1 MALVAAGN
9 NMMGGSPGGSPYNMA
24 TLGIRSLREEY
35 MRPMHRS
42 DIPRNLKLIEEH
54 VGMESHAAE
63 PVASAERLDLPRFQ
77 YLFKGGELLPPAVFI
92 AALEMGSTETLNGK
106 QMAFDTDVLIL
117 RDNLVAAYKPAVQ
130 CCRRLLTKEITNL
143 PPRIVLNFMRAWTAW
158 ESSWLRNREVH
169 SVEALQ
175 PLAKAIL
182 SLEPLLLSHE
192 KERLLPW
199 PRVQHQKVVTLK
211 CLEGFVHSLAELAA
225 CVLPSLQ
232 RELAH
237 DTRLLLLMDH
247 VLSLNGDTNVNS
259 CLQGLSSTPEV
270 HFPDHQARGA
280 PPSPKAMQDMQMTG
294 AREGKGLALDT
305 YAFKLL
311 GASTGDAQAAA
322 KQRTKLLSQMQGNGT
337 AQAKTTTNL
346 GGGAKMPIVKESQ
359 LHRKSQVHAAEL
371 LTSFECVKDVLL
383 SLKSTLEYIDP
394 ALDKDEVF
402 VGHLQ
407 RFERAFKRA
416 KRLFLEPD
424 NLA

>member
-1 MALVAAGN
+1 MTLVAAGN
-9 NMMGGSPGGSPYNMA
+9 SMMGSSLGGGSPYNMA

-42 DIPRNLKLIEEH
+42 DIPRNLKFMEESIG
-54 VGMESHAAE
+54 VGTHTSE

-92 AALEMGSTETLNGK
+92 AALEMGNTQTLNGK
-106 QMAFDTDVLIL
+106 QMAFDSDVLIL
-117 RDNLVAAYKPAVQ
+117 RDNLVAAYKPAVG
-130 CCRRLLTKEITNL
+130 CCRRLLTKEIDTL
-143 PPRIVLNFMRAWTAW
+143 PPRIVLNFTRAWTAW
-158 ESSWLRNREVH
+158 ESAWLRNREVH
-169 SVEALQ
+169 AVEALQ

-192 KERLLPW
+192 KEKLLPW
-199 PRVQHQKVVTLK
+199 PRVQHQKAVTLK
-211 CLEGFVHSLAELAA
+211 CLEGFVHSLAELAS

-247 VLSLNGDTNVNS
+247 VLSLSGDTTVNS
-259 CLQGLSSTPEV
+259 CLAGLSSTPDV
-270 HFPDHQARGA
+270 SFPDHQARGA
-280 PPSPKAMQDMQMTG
+280 PPSAKDMQMTG
-294 AREGKGLALDT
+294 QQDGSVMKLDT

-311 GASTGDAQAAA
+311 GASTGDANSAA
-322 KQRTKLLSQMQGNGT
+322 KQRQQIMGMQAMGQQVGKG
-337 AQAKTTTNL
+337 AAAKL
-346 GGGAKMPIVKESQ
+346 GGGAKMPLIKESQ

-371 LTSFECVKDVLL
+371 LTAFECVKDVLL

-394 ALDKDEVF
+394 ALDKDDVF

>member
-1 MALVAAGN
+1 
-9 NMMGGSPGGSPYNMA
+9 MA

-42 DIPRNLKLIEEH
+42 DIPRNLKLIENSIG
-54 VGMESHAAE
+54 VESHTIE
-63 PVASAERLDLPRFQ
+63 PVASAERLDMPRFQ
-77 YLFKGGELLPPAVFI
+77 YLFRGGELLPPAVFI
-92 AALEMGSTETLNGK
+92 AALEMGNTETLNGK
-106 QMAFDTDVLIL
+106 QMPFDTDVLIL
-117 RDNLVAAYKPAVQ
+117 RDNLVAAYKPMVA
-130 CCRRLLTKEITNL
+130 CCRRLLTKEIESL
-143 PPRIVLNFMRAWTAW
+143 PPRVILNFTRAWTAW
-158 ESSWLRNREVH
+158 ESAWLRNREVH
-169 SVEALQ
+169 AIEALQ

-182 SLEPLLLSHE
+182 SLEPLLLSHD

-225 CVLPSLQ
+225 CVLPSLN

-247 VLSLNGDTNVNS
+247 VLSLNGDTSVNS
-259 CLQGLSSTPEV
+259 CLSGLSSTPEV
-270 HFPDHQARGA
+270 NFPDHEARGA
-280 PPSPKAMQDMQMTG
+280 PPPAARDNG
-294 AREGKGLALDT
+294 ARDGSVLALDT

-311 GASTGDAQAAA
+311 GASVGDANAAS
-322 KQRTKLLSQMQGNGT
+322 KQRIQMTSGLSLQAGKSGSLKLG
-337 AQAKTTTNL
+337 A
-346 GGGAKMPIVKESQ
+346 GAKMPAIKESQ

>member
-1 MALVAAGN
+1 
-9 NMMGGSPGGSPYNMA
+9 MMNTGGSMAQPYNMA

-42 DIPRNLKLIEEH
+42 DIPRNLKLIEERI
-54 VGMESHAAE
+54 GADARTAE

-92 AALEMGSTETLNGK
+92 AALEMGNFEMLNGK
-106 QMAFDTDVLIL
+106 QMSFDSDVLIL
-117 RDNLVAAYKPAVQ
+117 RDNLVAAYKPAVT
-130 CCRRLLTKEITNL
+130 CCRRLMTKEIENL
-143 PPRIVLNFMRAWTAW
+143 PPRIVLNFTRAWTAW
-158 ESSWLRNREVH
+158 ESAWLRNREIH
-169 SVEALQ
+169 AVEALQ

-247 VLSLNGDTNVNS
+247 VLSLNGDSSVKS
-259 CLQGLSSTPEV
+259 CLSGLSSTPDV
-270 HFPDHQARGA
+270 SFPDHQAPSA
-280 PPSPKAMQDMQMTG
+280 PPGPAAMRDMQLT
-294 AREGKGLALDT
+294 ASRDGKGMALDS

-311 GASTGDAQAAA
+311 GASVGDAKSAAT
-322 KQRTKLLSQMQGNGT
+322 QRERMTALSNGT
-337 AQAKTTTNL
+337 AAQVGKGATTNL
-346 GGGAKMPIVKESQ
+346 GGGAKMPIIKESH

-371 LTSFECVKDVLL
+371 LTAFESVKDILL

-402 VGHLQ
+402 VGHLV
-407 RFERAFKRA
+407 RFEKSFKRA

>member
-9 NMMGGSPGGSPYNMA
+9 MMTGGPGQSPYNMA

-54 VGMESHAAE
+54 VGIDSHGAE
-63 PVASAERLDLPRFQ
+63 PVASAERLDMPRFQ

-92 AALEMGSTETLNGK
+92 AALEMGNTEMLNGR
-106 QMAFDTDVLIL
+106 QMPFDADVLIL
-117 RDNLVAAYKPAVQ
+117 RDNLVAAYKPAVT
-130 CCRRLLTKEITNL
+130 CCRRLQTKEIDSL
-143 PPRIVLNFMRAWTAW
+143 PPRIVLNFTRAWTAW
-158 ESSWLRNREVH
+158 ESAWLRNREVH
-169 SVEALQ
+169 AVEALQ

-199 PRVQHQKVVTLK
+199 PRVQHQKVITLK
-211 CLEGFVHSLAELAA
+211 CLEGFVHSFAELAA
-225 CVLPSLQ
+225 SVLPSLS

-247 VLSLNGDTNVNS
+247 VLSLNGNTTVQS
-259 CLQGLSSTPEV
+259 CLSGLSSTPEV
-270 HFPDHQARGA
+270 VFPDHQGRVA
-280 PPSPKAMQDMQMTG
+280 PSSPTASRDMQQTSS
-294 AREGKGLALDT
+294 KGLALDT

-311 GASTGDAQAAA
+311 GASVGDASAAA
-322 KQRTKLLSQMQGNGT
+322 KQREQMKAG
-337 AQAKTTTNL
+337 KTGNL
-346 GGGAKMPIVKESQ
+346 GGGASMLVVKESG

-371 LTSFECVKDVLL
+371 LTAFECVKDVLL

-402 VGHLQ
+402 VGHLV
-407 RFERAFKRA
+407 RFERAFKRS

>member
-9 NMMGGSPGGSPYNMA
+9 SMMNSGGQSPYNMA

-42 DIPRNLKLIEEH
+42 DIPRNLKIIEEH
-54 VGMESHAAE
+54 VGTESHAAE

-92 AALEMGSTETLNGK
+92 AALEMGNTETLNGK

-130 CCRRLLTKEITNL
+130 CCRRLMTKEIDQL
-143 PPRIVLNFMRAWTAW
+143 PPRIVLNFTRAWTAW
-158 ESSWLRNREVH
+158 ESAWLRNREVH
-169 SVEALQ
+169 AVESLQ

-192 KERLLPW
+192 KEKLLPW
-199 PRVQHQKVVTLK
+199 PRVQHQKVITLK

-247 VLSLNGDTNVNS
+247 VLSLSGDSSTNS
-259 CLQGLSSTPEV
+259 CLSGLSSTPEV
-270 HFPDHQARGA
+270 VFPDHQAQGA
-280 PPSPKAMQDMQMTG
+280 PPPPTAQDT
-294 AREGKGLALDT
+294 RDGKGMTLDT

-311 GASTGDAQAAA
+311 GASVGDAKAAG
-322 KQRTKLLSQMQGNGT
+322 KQRDKMT
-337 AQAKTTTNL
+337 AQANGTMPQTSNKTATL
-346 GGGAKMPIVKESQ
+346 SGAAKMQAIKESH
-359 LHRKSQVHAAEL
+359 LHRKSQVHAVEL
-371 LTSFECVKDVLL
+371 LQAFECVKDVLL

-402 VGHLQ
+402 VGHLV
-407 RFERAFKRA
+407 RFERSFKRA

>member
-9 NMMGGSPGGSPYNMA
+9 MMTGGPGGSPYNMA

-42 DIPRNLKLIEEH
+42 DIPRNLKLIEER
-54 VGMESHAAE
+54 VGLDYATE

-77 YLFKGGELLPPAVFI
+77 YLFKGGELLPPAVFM
-92 AALEMGSTETLNGK
+92 AALEMGNTETLNGK
-106 QMAFDTDVLIL
+106 QMPFDSDVLIL
-117 RDNLVAAYKPAVQ
+117 RDNLVAAYKPAIA
-130 CCRRLLTKEITNL
+130 CCRRLLSKEIDTL
-143 PPRIVLNFMRAWTAW
+143 PPRIVLNFTRAWTAW
-158 ESSWLRNREVH
+158 ESAWLRNREVH
-169 SVEALQ
+169 AVEALQ

-182 SLEPLLLSHE
+182 SLEPLLLSHQ
-192 KERLLPW
+192 KERLLPF

-247 VLSLNGDTNVNS
+247 VLSLNGDSSVNS
-259 CLQGLSSTPEV
+259 CISGLSSTPEV
-270 HFPDHQARGA
+270 AFPDHQSRAA
-280 PPSPKAMQDMQMTG
+280 PAVPQDLQGGSASRTMP
-294 AREGKGLALDT
+294 LDT

-311 GASTGDAQAAA
+311 GASTGDASAAA
-322 KQRTKLLSQMQGNGT
+322 KQRWQMRAAEAAGQVGKS
-337 AQAKTTTNL
+337 ASNL
-346 GGGAKMPIVKESQ
+346 GGGAIMPVIKESA

-371 LTSFECVKDVLL
+371 LTAFECVKDVLL

-394 ALDKDEVF
+394 ALDKDDVF
-402 VGHLQ
+402 VGHLV

-416 KRLFLEPD
+416 KKLYLEPD

>member
-9 NMMGGSPGGSPYNMA
+9 QMLGSGPGQSPYNMA

-42 DIPRNLKLIEEH
+42 DIPRNLKLIEERIGVDTH
-54 VGMESHAAE
+54 TSE

-92 AALEMGSTETLNGK
+92 AALEMGSTEMLNGK

-117 RDNLVAAYKPAVQ
+117 RDNLVAAYKPAVA
-130 CCRRLLTKEITNL
+130 CCRRLLTKEIDTL
-143 PPRIVLNFMRAWTAW
+143 PPRIVLNFTRAWTAW
-158 ESSWLRNREVH
+158 ESAWLRNREVH
-169 SVEALQ
+169 AVEALQ

-182 SLEPLLLSHE
+182 SLEPLLLSHDKE
-192 KERLLPW
+192 KLLPW
-199 PRVQHQKVVTLK
+199 PRVQHQKAVTLK
-211 CLEGFVHSLAELAA
+211 CLEGFVHSLAELAS

-247 VLSLNGDTNVNS
+247 ILSLSGDTQVNS
-259 CLQGLSSTPEV
+259 CLAGLSSTPNV
-270 HFPDHQARGA
+270 NFPDHQARGA
-280 PPSPKAMQDMQMTG
+280 PPSPKEMSMTG
-294 AREGKGLALDT
+294 QQDGKGMMLDM

-311 GASTGDAQAAA
+311 GASVGDAKSAA
-322 KQRTKLLSQMQGNGT
+322 KQREQMTAAANGST
-337 AQAKTTTNL
+337 QVGKSGAINY
-346 GGGAKMPIVKESQ
+346 GGGSNMPVIKESH

-371 LTSFECVKDVLL
+371 LTAFECVKDVLL

>member
-1 MALVAAGN
+1 
-9 NMMGGSPGGSPYNMA
+9 
-24 TLGIRSLREEY
+24 
-35 MRPMHRS
+35 
-42 DIPRNLKLIEEH
+42 
-54 VGMESHAAE
+54 
-63 PVASAERLDLPRFQ
+63 
-77 YLFKGGELLPPAVFI
+77 
-92 AALEMGSTETLNGK
+92 
-106 QMAFDTDVLIL
+106 
-117 RDNLVAAYKPAVQ
+117 
-130 CCRRLLTKEITNL
+130 LLTKEIDTL
-143 PPRIVLNFMRAWTAW
+143 PGRIVLNFTRAWTAW
-158 ESSWLRNREVH
+158 ESAWLRNREVH
-169 SVEALQ
+169 AVEALQ

-182 SLEPLLLSHE
+182 SLEPLLLSHDKE
-192 KERLLPW
+192 KLLPW
-199 PRVQHQKVVTLK
+199 PRVQHQKAVTLK

-247 VLSLNGDTNVNS
+247 VLSLSGDTTVNS
-259 CLQGLSSTPEV
+259 CLAGLSSTPEV
-270 HFPDHQARGA
+270 TFPDHQARG
-280 PPSPKAMQDMQMTG
+280 SPTSPTALKDMQMPGQQGGTG
-294 AREGKGLALDT
+294 VGLDS

-311 GASTGDAQAAA
+311 GASVGDAKSASKQRRQLMDLMAGGATQVGNGAAA
-322 KQRTKLLSQMQGNGT
+322 K
-337 AQAKTTTNL
+337 L
-346 GGGAKMPIVKESQ
+346 GGGPKMPIIKESQ

-371 LTSFECVKDVLL
+371 LTAFECVKDVLL

>member
-1 MALVAAGN
+1 ML
-9 NMMGGSPGGSPYNMA
+9 GSSGGSPYNMA

-35 MRPMHRS
+35 MRPMSRS
-42 DIPRNLKLIEEH
+42 DIPRNLKFIEEH
-54 VGMESHAAE
+54 IGMDMTTSE

-92 AALEMGSTETLNGK
+92 AALEMGNTEMLNGK

-117 RDNLVAAYKPAVQ
+117 RDNLVAAYKPAVA
-130 CCRRLLTKEITNL
+130 CCRRLLTKEIDAL
-143 PPRIVLNFMRAWTAW
+143 PGRIVLNFTRAWTAW
-158 ESSWLRNREVH
+158 ESCWLRNREVH
-169 SVEALQ
+169 AVEALQ

-192 KERLLPW
+192 KEKLLPW
-199 PRVQHQKVVTLK
+199 PRVQHQKAVTLK
-211 CLEGFVHSLAELAA
+211 CLEGFVHSLAELAS

-247 VLSLNGDTNVNS
+247 VLSLSGDTTVNS
-259 CLQGLSSTPEV
+259 CLAGLSSTPEV
-270 HFPDHQARGA
+270 SFPDHQARG
-280 PPSPKAMQDMQMTG
+280 SPTSPTMPMPGQQGGTG
-294 AREGKGLALDT
+294 VGLDS

-311 GASTGDAQAAA
+311 GASVGDAKSAS
-322 KQRTKLLSQMQGNGT
+322 KQRQQLMGLMAGGATQVGKT
-337 AQAKTTTNL
+337 ATL
-346 GGGAKMPIVKESQ
+346 GGGPKMPLIKESQ

-371 LTSFECVKDVLL
+371 LTAFECVKDVLL

-394 ALDKDEVF
+394 ALDKDDVF

>member
-1 MALVAAGN
+1 
-9 NMMGGSPGGSPYNMA
+9 MA

-42 DIPRNLKLIEEH
+42 DIPRNLKFIEEH
-54 VGMESHAAE
+54 IGVDMYTSE

-92 AALEMGSTETLNGK
+92 AALEMGNTEMLNGK
-106 QMAFDTDVLIL
+106 QMGFDTDVLIL
-117 RDNLVAAYKPAVQ
+117 RDNLVAAYKPAVA
-130 CCRRLLTKEITNL
+130 CCRRLLTKEIDSL
-143 PPRIVLNFMRAWTAW
+143 PARIVLNFTRAWTAW
-158 ESSWLRNREVH
+158 ESAWLRNREVH
-169 SVEALQ
+169 AVEALQ

-182 SLEPLLLSHE
+182 SLEPLLLSHD

-199 PRVQHQKVVTLK
+199 PRVQHQKAVTLK
-211 CLEGFVHSLAELAA
+211 CLEGFVHSLAELAS

-247 VLSLNGDTNVNS
+247 VLSLSGDTTVNS
-259 CLQGLSSTPEV
+259 CLAGLSSTPEV
-270 HFPDHQARGA
+270 SFPDHQARGS
-280 PPSPKAMQDMQMTG
+280 PPSPAALKDMQLTG
-294 AREGKGLALDT
+294 QQGGMGMGLDT

-311 GASTGDAQAAA
+311 GASTGDAKSAA
-322 KQRTKLLSQMQGNGT
+322 KQRQQIMGLMANGATQAGTGAT
-337 AQAKTTTNL
+337 ARM
-346 GGGAKMPIVKESQ
+346 GGGPKMPIIKESQ
-359 LHRKSQVHAAEL
+359 LHIKSQVHAAEL
-371 LTSFECVKDVLL
+371 LTAFECVKDVLL

-402 VGHLQ
+402 VGHRQ

>member
-1 MALVAAGN
+1 MTLVAAGN
-9 NMMGGSPGGSPYNMA
+9 SMMGSPGGSPYNMA

-42 DIPRNLKLIEEH
+42 DIPRNLKLIENSIGVEAH
-54 VGMESHAAE
+54 TIE

-77 YLFKGGELLPPAVFI
+77 YLFRGGELLPPAVFI
-92 AALEMGSTETLNGK
+92 AALEMGNTETLNGK
-106 QMAFDTDVLIL
+106 QMPFDTDVLIL
-117 RDNLVAAYKPAVQ
+117 RDNLVAAYKPMVA
-130 CCRRLLTKEITNL
+130 CCRRLLTKEIDSL
-143 PPRIVLNFMRAWTAW
+143 PPRVILNFTRAWTAW
-158 ESSWLRNREVH
+158 ESAWLRNREVH
-169 SVEALQ
+169 AIEALQ

-182 SLEPLLLSHE
+182 SLEPLLLSHD

-225 CVLPSLQ
+225 CVLPSLN

-247 VLSLNGDTNVNS
+247 VLSLNGDTSVNS
-259 CLQGLSSTPEV
+259 CLSGLSSTPEV
-270 HFPDHQARGA
+270 NFPDHEARGA
-280 PPSPKAMQDMQMTG
+280 PPPASMQGM
-294 AREGKGLALDT
+294 GKGDGSVLALDT

-311 GASTGDAQAAA
+311 GASVGDANAAS
-322 KQRTKLLSQMQGNGT
+322 KQRIQMTSGA
-337 AQAKTTTNL
+337 AQAGKSGSLKL
-346 GGGAKMPIVKESQ
+346 GAGAKMPVIKESQ

-371 LTSFECVKDVLL
+371 LTAFECVKDVLL